1 MNADIHITEMDVMTR
16 SYVCNNICAFSS
28 EKGIGSF
35 DLLRIPV
42 GRNVA
47 SIWKRWMWWIIL
59 YGFRWKF
66 IQAFQRWKN
75 C

>member
-1 MNADIHITEMDVMTR
+1 VPLSQLHVTCSDGHVCMNADIHITEMDVMTR

-47 SIWKRWMWWIIL
+47 SI
-59 YGFRWKF
+59 
-66 IQAFQRWKN
+66 
-75 C
+75 